1 MCLKTLFIG
10 KKVDWKNEDY
20 VVLDGQ
26 TDIHTELEH
35 LLAAA
40 DCTCEL
46 RVDDP
51 R

>member
-1 MCLKTLFIG
+1 
-10 KKVDWKNEDY
+10 VDGLLN
-20 VVLDGQ
+20 GQ
-26 TDIHTELEH
+26 TDMQSARSNTELEH
-35 LLAAA
+35 LLAAT